1 MEDDEAGGFK
11 HSAKVPRLFKVCASI
26 ITLHEEKGNSLKN
39 LVFNGDGKGKK
50 HPNVKALMG
59 LCSAVVENKEEIEKM
74 IADSQILTKEVPLS
88 KNRNLARVLIA
99 ELVWGK
105 GDLPPQCQ
113 AKPIVSVLKYK
124 QFFTRRENHQ
134 KAKASKVPRWVR
146 INTLKISPQ
155 KIDTELKKEG
165 FRKLTCTNKKTYPEF
180 LEMVKGLEK
189 GFYVEDYH
197 LKGLLLAFAPG
208 TEFHQ
213 NRLYKDGSMVLQDK
227 ASCFTVAALNP
238 PKGCRV
244 LDACASPGMKT
255 TQAAAA
261 TQAPVLAIERDGK
274 RCKTLIK
281 TVKKH
286 APKVKVVNSDF
297 LKVDP
302 TAHKDIEAIVLDPS
316 CSGSGIRE
324 AGTTDLSDQRLESL
338 SNMQATLLSHALSF
352 PGLKTLA
359 YSTCSIRAEENELVV
374 SKVLGERRDF
384 RLRKALPQWPRRGDP
399 SATDQP
405 DMFVRADPDLDLCH
419 GFFVA
424 VIEKVP
430 GFYPQKSK
438 DKRQK
443 PLKLPTKKD
452 SSDHDSTDSE
462 KETNAVDSKSKKRK
476 GANSFLAQLE
486 EHKRQKSA

>member
-1 MEDDEAGGFK
+1 MAPEESPFPA
-11 HSAKVPRLFKVCASI
+11 HSTILSVFLNLLLTFA
-26 ITLHEEKGNSLKN
+26 EKGNSLKN

-261 TQAPVLAIERDGK
+261 TQVWTQTQNAYFMLLRGNKLVFCHGGLFVNPYYGVGCERLFVK
-274 RCKTLIK
+274 ETLHLI
-281 TVKKH
+281 
-286 APKVKVVNSDF
+286 S
-297 LKVDP
+297 
-302 TAHKDIEAIVLDPS
+302 
-316 CSGSGIRE
+316 SGP
-324 AGTTDLSDQRLESL
+324 
-338 SNMQATLLSHALSF
+338 LLSL
-352 PGLKTLA
+352 L
-359 YSTCSIRAEENELVV
+359 ENNFI
-374 SKVLGERRDF
+374 F
-384 RLRKALPQWPRRGDP
+384 RLLFA
-399 SATDQP
+399 
-405 DMFVRADPDLDLCH
+405 
-419 GFFVA
+419 
-424 VIEKVP
+424 
-430 GFYPQKSK
+430 
-438 DKRQK
+438 
-443 PLKLPTKKD
+443 
-452 SSDHDSTDSE
+452 
-462 KETNAVDSKSKKRK
+462 
-476 GANSFLAQLE
+476 
-486 EHKRQKSA
+486 